1 MALAQIGFYLCLFFF
16 FFSIKRERNFANPL
30 TLFSFVW
37 ALVFLFSSMQLYT
50 LDAADYQTYFLLLLG
65 TISFILGCLIA
76 KSIKVQRWTLGK
88 HAKGK
93 DCLLKTSLL
102 RYKVV
107 YFLLSICIVYYLVS
121 FFFVFSHLD
130 VYNLGNVQSA
140 LQEENIVFKNSKIVS
155 ALALLVIFPLTT
167 AAPAIAAA
175 DMWYGRKDKFLM
187 IEICCLLLLRT
198 LSSAN
203 RSGLIILFVYLIV
216 LGLLKQSL
224 TGKNVGNVKKNKK
237 IVTRA
242 FVVGAVI
249 FSVLTISRG
258 AEIFR
263 NIYCNF
269 GMPPMM
275 FEMWQTDVD
284 ARNWIGYGTASLNG
298 FLNSFFYVLKNA
310 FFVDIIPDVVKKMY
324 DVIVL
329 TDVEWKYI
337 GSRLRANAYVSMFWF
352 FYLDFRMIGIV
363 LGSVL
368 YGFFVTFVY
377 EKLKKNPSSRVAS
390 MYCLVIYGV
399 MFSFV
404 RFQFA
409 MGAYSLALM
418 YIVFLCYRKGRA

>member
-1 MALAQIGFYLCLFFF
+1 MVFAQIGFYLCLFFF
-16 FFSIKRERNFANPL
+16 FFSIKKERNVANPL

-37 ALVFLFSSMQLYT
+37 TLVFLFSSMQLYT
-50 LDAADYQTYFLLLLG
+50 LDLADYQTYFFLLLG
-65 TISFILGCLIA
+65 TIFFILGCVIA
-76 KSIKVQRWTLGK
+76 KNVKVKRWTLGK
-88 HAKGK
+88 TAKEK
-93 DCLLKTSLL
+93 EHLLKTTLL

-107 YFLLSICIVYYLVS
+107 YFLLAICVVYYLVS

-140 LQEENIVFKNSKIVS
+140 LQEENIVFKNSKIMS
-155 ALALLVIFPLTT
+155 AFALLVIFPLTT

-175 DMWYGRKDKFLM
+175 DMWYGKKDKFLM
-187 IEICCLLLLRT
+187 IEICCLLLFRT

-216 LGLLKQSL
+216 LGLLKRSL
-224 TGKNVGNVKKNKK
+224 MDKNERGAKKSKK

-242 FVVGAVI
+242 FVVGVVI

-275 FEMWQTDVD
+275 FEMWQSDVD

-310 FFVDIIPDVVKKMY
+310 FFVDIVPDVVKKMY
-324 DVIVL
+324 DIIVL

-352 FYLDFRMIGIV
+352 FYLDFRLIGVI

-368 YGFFVTFVY
+368 YGFFVTFIY
-377 EKLKKNPSSRVAS
+377 EKLKKKPSSKIACV
-390 MYCLVIYGV
+390 YCLVIYGV

-409 MGAYSLALM
+409 VGAYSLALM
-418 YIVFLCYRKGRA
+418 YIVFLCYRKGRP